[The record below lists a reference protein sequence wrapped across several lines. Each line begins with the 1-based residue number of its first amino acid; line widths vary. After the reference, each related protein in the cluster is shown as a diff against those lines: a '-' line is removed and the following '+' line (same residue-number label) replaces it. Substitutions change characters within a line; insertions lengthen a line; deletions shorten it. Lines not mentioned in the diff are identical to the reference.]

1 MVSPDSTGKLYLGL
15 VIADGAMRAEI
26 FLADKGH
33 VDDVVRQTIAGLK
46 AAAHD
51 LRQQDESLE
60 VVKVI
65 PYGTSIPV
73 QGEVFRRTGRPG

>member
-15 VIADGAMRAEI
+15 VIADGAMRSEI
-26 FLADKGH
+26 FMADRDH

-51 LRQQDESLE
+51 LREQAKNIE

-65 PYGTSIPV
+65 PDGATFPV
-73 QGEVFRRTGRPG
+73 QGAFEQRTRKPG